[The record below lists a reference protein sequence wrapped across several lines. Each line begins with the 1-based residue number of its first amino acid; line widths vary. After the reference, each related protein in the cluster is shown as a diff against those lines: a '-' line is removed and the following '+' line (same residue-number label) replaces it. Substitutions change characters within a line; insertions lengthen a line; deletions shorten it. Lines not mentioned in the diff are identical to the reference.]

1 MRSTLISL
9 FVICFVSGCSDLR
22 KSARINPQSVA
33 IYPGGR
39 GDALKGVIGNCP
51 LTNAVG
57 DSNRGA
63 VDLDCFAFPE
73 DLNIPRVSQTS
84 DRVDK
89 PSDSGDKASDGAD
102 KAVKPKI
109 VSGLTAYSRAAGST
123 QSNISNQ
130 TSINEES
137 QRIARNRLG
146 EILLKHADDVCTVEK
161 GRLVRSE
168 TSVNF
173 GLSFI
178 TTALSAAATIV
189 SGERAKTILAGLATG
204 ASGTQDNFNATFYRN
219 QLTQAITNAMDNER
233 GRLLT
238 IIQGRKAETVAAFTI
253 DDFVRLA
260 NSYHQACSF
269 EHGLQL
275 LLNASV
281 DANGAR
287 ASLESRGRQAAIAT
301 LKRRLGEIKGTE
313 CLNPTDAQKPS
324 CDMQTA
330 DMNNRITALVIADES
345 ARSERPNAGDE
356 PTSEKQTATPPKQ

>member
-1 MRSTLISL
+1 VRATLILFLTLSL
-9 FVICFVSGCSDLR
+9 VSGCSDLR

-33 IYPGGR
+33 VYPGGR
-39 GDALKGVIGNCP
+39 GDDPAGGLGNCP
-51 LTNAVG
+51 LTNSVG

-63 VDLDCFAFPE
+63 VDLDCFLFPE
-73 DLNIPRVSQTS
+73 NTRS
-84 DRVDK
+84 DAKRT
-89 PSDSGDKASDGAD
+89 P
-102 KAVKPKI
+102 
-109 VSGLTAYSRAAGST
+109 AYDRAAKADE
-123 QSNISNQ
+123 SNTLTEKSA
-130 TSINEES
+130 NEES
-137 QRIARNRLG
+137 QRVARNRLG

-161 GRLVRSE
+161 GRLVRNE

-189 SGERAKTILAGLATG
+189 TGERSKTILAGLATA

-219 QLTQAITNAMDNER
+219 QLTQAITNAMDGER
-233 GRLLT
+233 ARLLT
-238 IIQGRKAETVAAFTI
+238 VIQGRKTETVAAFTI
-253 DDFVRLA
+253 DDFVRMA

-301 LKRRLGEIKGTE
+301 LQRRLRELTLIECKNPPEALKG
-313 CLNPTDAQKPS
+313 S
-324 CDMQTA
+324 CETQIGDI
-330 DMNNRITALVIADES
+330 RSKITALVVADAT
-345 ARSERPNAGDE
+345 ARTERPNAGDATASATDKSTD
-356 PTSEKQTATPPKQ
+356 PPSDKPSEKE